1 MCIPGNQRIPRGLG
15 RCECRRRYNRCL
27 RVNVDL
33 RPLVRAHQADLVFFV
48 VDCHPNIGRH
58 YREQCLPRLDVVARF
73 DGSLKEK
80 RLLTVVATAPIS
92 LFAFD
97 HTDAITL
104 SEGKA
109 LSRTSGSNPGQLTR
123 AGSGR
128 TKWWPGGATF
138 SFCIPT
144 TPPKEIDPRFV
155 SGAGPADADIGG
167 RTDTKVSLQ
176 NHTKV

>member
-1 MCIPGNQRIPRGLG
+1 MNPKFAL
-15 RCECRRRYNRCL
+15 L
-27 RVNVDL
+27 VDTTEEL
-33 RPLVRAHQADLVFFV
+33 LQA
-48 VDCHPNIGRH
+48 
-58 YREQCLPRLDVVARF
+58 
-73 DGSLKEK
+73 
-80 RLLTVVATAPIS
+80 VVATAPIS

-123 AGSGR
+123 AGSSR

-167 RTDTKVSLQ
+167 RTDIKVSLQ

>member
-1 MCIPGNQRIPRGLG
+1 MNPKFAL
-15 RCECRRRYNRCL
+15 L
-27 RVNVDL
+27 VDTTEEL
-33 RPLVRAHQADLVFFV
+33 LQA
-48 VDCHPNIGRH
+48 
-58 YREQCLPRLDVVARF
+58 
-73 DGSLKEK
+73 
-80 RLLTVVATAPIS
+80 VVATAPIS

-128 TKWWPGGATF
+128 TKWWAGGATF

-176 NHTKV
+176 NDTMIAFTRRVPHPYLMGAAKKGPHWRTSLNRVVNAFPGLV